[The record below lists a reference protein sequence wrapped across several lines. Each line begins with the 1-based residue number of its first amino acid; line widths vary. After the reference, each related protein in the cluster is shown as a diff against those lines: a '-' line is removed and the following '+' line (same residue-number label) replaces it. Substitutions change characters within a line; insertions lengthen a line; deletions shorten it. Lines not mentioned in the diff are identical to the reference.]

1 MANLLQSTQVKTS
14 CAPSFYTDYL
24 SNLAKSGQQAQQAA
38 QFVGAQPLQE
48 KAFQQACQ
56 GFGTYQPALTAGQG
70 YIGQAAGQNITG
82 AATPYLQAGTTAS
95 PLCAARPMIC
105 QAANLNLAC
114 VASQYMS
121 PYIRTAVQSLS
132 DIGQRNIRQNLSPMA
147 TAAAV
152 GSGQYGSQRG
162 AQVLGQVQAQAE
174 QDLNNQ
180 IAQMLSSGYGQ
191 ALQAAQSKQ
200 GALTSAA
207 QQIAQA
213 QQAQNQAQ
221 LQAAQTAGST
231 AAQQAQALQQ
241 AGLGM
246 GTLGA
251 QCAQLRLACINALGT
266 LGAQQQ
272 AILQNQQNYPLT
284 TLGSLAGLLQG
295 YSVPVGTTTRL
306 DMSPFSALA
315 AIGSG
320 GLGVLQNLPGIK
332 ASLGNLFSGAGG
344 GANPINPGQGINDQ
358 INNTNPPNDNTNLP
372 SGWENYTGC
381 YGCCCSAGSGPFCR
395 AKGGSIQAKSGL
407 GCASTKSLGALPA
420 RKG

>member
-1 MANLLQSTQVKTS
+1 MANLLQSQQVKTT

-24 SNLAKSGQQAQQAA
+24 SNLARSGQQAQQAA
-38 QFVGAQPLQE
+38 QYVGAQPLQQ
-48 KAFQQACQ
+48 KAFEQACQ
-56 GFGTYQPALTAGQG
+56 GFGAYKPAFTTGQE
-70 YIGQAAGQNITG
+70 YVGQAAGQNITG
-82 AATPYLQAGTTAS
+82 AAAPYLQAGTTAS

-105 QAANLNLAC
+105 RSADLNIAC

-162 AQVLGQVQAQAE
+162 AQVLGQVQSQAE

-180 IAQMLSSGYGQ
+180 IAQMLNQGYGQ

-200 GALTSAA
+200 GALTNAA

-221 LQAAQTAGST
+221 LQAAQVAGST

-251 QCAQLRLACINALGT
+251 QCAQTRLACVNALGT

-295 YSVPVGTTTRL
+295 YSVPTGTTTRL
-306 DMSPFSALA
+306 DMSPFSALG
-315 AIGSG
+315 AITSG
-320 GLGVLQNLPGIK
+320 GLGVLQNLPAIK
-332 ASLGNLFSGAGG
+332 TSLGSLFPSLMGGSSGTGG
-344 GANPINPGQGINDQ
+344 GGSGEATCTGGTQGCVDYCGIGYNPG
-358 INNTNPPNDNTNLP
+358 P
-372 SGWENYTGC
+372 
-381 YGCCCSAGSGPFCR
+381 CCAFY
-395 AKGGSIQAKSGL
+395 KGGKVQARSAL
-407 GCASTKSLGALPA
+407 GCASTKSLGALPY